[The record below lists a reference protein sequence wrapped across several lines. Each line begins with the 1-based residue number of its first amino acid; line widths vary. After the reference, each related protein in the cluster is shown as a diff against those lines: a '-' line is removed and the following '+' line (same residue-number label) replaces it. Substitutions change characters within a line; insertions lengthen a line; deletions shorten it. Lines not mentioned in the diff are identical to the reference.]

1 MSNAKFNTGCKC
13 LGLLASKC
21 DISHLLTWWGR
32 LFKNGR
38 MILSQLNQNFLDK
51 NITKCCYPWC
61 SAARASRARES
72 SAINFY
78 SHKNV
83 YCCDIS
89 MLMVAQRFCFH
100 CYARLS
106 DFSLSW
112 KKVTEWNKPYPP
124 TLYRGTFDIKGEI
137 KDTFLHM
144 KDWTKGVAFINGH
157 NLGRYW
163 ELGPQETLYLPA
175 PWLRRGNNE
184 VSFTEQFRLS
194 YSEIRCFALRRISG
208 FFVPSI
214 IVADLLGNTWLLA
227 RVQKV
232 TVCDSWLV
240 DFDPFCL
247 FRVSR
252 FVVLWW
258 SSFGQ

>member
-1 MSNAKFNTGCKC
+1 
-13 LGLLASKC
+13 
-21 DISHLLTWWGR
+21 
-32 LFKNGR
+32 

-51 NITKCCYPWC
+51 NITKFCYPWC
-61 SAARASRARES
+61 STARASRARES

-89 MLMVAQRFCFH
+89 MLMEAQRFCFY

-106 DFSLSW
+106 DFPLSW
-112 KKVTEWNKPYPP
+112 RKVTEWNKPYPP

-184 VSFTEQFRLS
+184 VSFTGQFRLS
-194 YSEIRCFALRRISG
+194 YSEIRYFALRRISG
-208 FFVPSI
+208 FFCSVNHLSGP
-214 IVADLLGNTWLLA
+214 L
-227 RVQKV
+227 RKHMV
-232 TVCDSWLV
+232 TCTSSKGPVCDS
-240 DFDPFCL
+240 
-247 FRVSR
+247 
-252 FVVLWW
+252 
-258 SSFGQ
+258 

>member
-1 MSNAKFNTGCKC
+1 
-13 LGLLASKC
+13 
-21 DISHLLTWWGR
+21 
-32 LFKNGR
+32 

-51 NITKCCYPWC
+51 NITKFCYPWC
-61 SAARASRARES
+61 STARASRARES

-89 MLMVAQRFCFH
+89 MLMETQRFCFY

-106 DFSLSW
+106 DFPLSW
-112 KKVTEWNKPYPP
+112 RKVTEWNKPYPP

-208 FFVPSI
+208 FFCSVNHLSGPLRKHMVTCTSSKGHRLRFVI
-214 IVADLLGNTWLLA
+214 GGFRSVLF
-227 RVQKV
+227 VSCFKV
-232 TVCDSWLV
+232 RCFVMV
-240 DFDPFCL
+240 L
-247 FRVSR
+247 FRAIID
-252 FVVLWW
+252 
-258 SSFGQ
+258 